1 MILPIFIWE
10 KYMYATDFEY
20 DGQYLSDYGFMICD
34 PYDSSGV
41 QRYAG
46 GSKITFHKCK
56 TNHGK
61 KYNLGYAQYEE
72 CIHAT
77 ITIIK
82 NPAVCGKD
90 NMQITNDEYRD
101 LIRWL
106 NRREFLKFQLLGGDE
121 YDGETCYYEASFNI
135 YKLEIYGV
143 LYGLELSVETNAPFG
158 YGQEQICKW
167 TVKDSGKPYILA
179 NTSDELGLL
188 YPSLSIEI
196 LADGDFTLHNQLS
209 DCTMKIE
216 TCKKGETIFVDP
228 ENSRIESTMR
238 KNICDAWNC
247 EYFCIENDMN
257 TRMNPITCSLPCKIE
272 LRYIPIIKNS
282 IE

>member
-1 MILPIFIWE
+1 MMNKEEIMDDVDTSRIE
-10 KYMYATDFEY
+10 E
-20 DGQYLSDYGFMICD
+20 GQIVKNYRQLCD
-34 PYDSSGV
+34 
-41 QRYAG
+41 
-46 GSKITFHKCK
+46 
-56 TNHGK
+56 
-61 KYNLGYAQYEE
+61 
-72 CIHAT
+72 
-77 ITIIK
+77 
-82 NPAVCGKD
+82 
-90 NMQITNDEYRD
+90 
-101 LIRWL
+101 
-106 NRREFLKFQLLGGDE
+106 LLGEERTTGNAKKAQMANWE
-121 YDGETCYYEASFNI
+121 RFFSITKIKGTQ
-135 YKLEIYGV
+135 
-143 LYGLELSVETNAPFG
+143 LSVETNAPFG

-167 TVKDSGKPYILA
+167 TGKDSGKPYILA

-216 TCKKGETIFVDP
+216 TCKKGETIFVNP

-257 TRMNPITCSLPCKIE
+257 TRMNPITCSLPCKME
-272 LRYIPIIKNS
+272 LRYIPIIKDS